1 MTYLSVEQLSK
12 SFGLKPLFQD
22 LTFGMTRGD
31 KTALIAPNGT
41 GKSTLLRVIAG
52 MEPPDGGQVT
62 VRNGIR
68 LGFLEQEPRLQAH
81 RTIRESLF
89 RGHTETAAVIRQY
102 EEAVRAQAR
111 EVTNATRQ
119 AYDDA
124 MAAMN
129 AANAW
134 DYEERMQQILGKLD
148 IHDTDRPVSTLS
160 GGERKRVALAFVL
173 LDEPDL
179 LLLDEPT
186 NHLDVDMIEWLE
198 NHLSRSTATL
208 LMVTHDRYFLDR
220 VCNQIIEIDQGKLYH
235 HRGNY
240 SYYLQ
245 KKAERQE
252 VEKTAAGKA
261 SQLLKKELE
270 WMRRSPKA
278 RTTKSKS
285 RISAFYET
293 EEKSKQPSGGPELR
307 LEVSMQRMGKKIL
320 ELRNISKCYG
330 DTGNEDMVNGE
341 TVSGETINGET
352 VILDDF
358 SYTFSRG
365 ERIGIIGRNGTGK
378 TTFLN
383 VLTGEEPV
391 DSGTIDKGSTI
402 VYGHYRQ
409 QGLELDEEMR
419 VIDVIR
425 EIAEVITLSD
435 GRRISASQ
443 FLEHFMFPPKMQ
455 YTPVGKLS
463 GGERRRLGLM
473 MVLVRNPNFLILDE
487 PTNDLDLETLTRLE
501 DFLQDFGGCLIVVSH
516 DRFFMEK
523 LVHHYFIF
531 EGDGI
536 IRDFNGTWHEYREEQ
551 LRREAEKKE
560 RVDAGRG
567 GAARGGSDQGGARTT
582 GSGTTSAR
590 TAGTGTAGTGS
601 THGASGGSGVPAGD
615 TSTSEKKAHKG
626 LSYKERKE
634 LQRLEKEIAG
644 LEDERAALEAELS
657 GGSLEYEE
665 LREKSERYGTLGKL
679 IDEKSERWL
688 ELAERDQ

>member
-12 SFGLKPLFQD
+12 SYGLKPLFED

-31 KTALIAPNGT
+31 KTALVAPNGT

-52 MEPPDGGQVT
+52 MVPPDGGLVT
-62 VRNGIR
+62 MRKGIR
-68 LGFLEQEPRLQAH
+68 VGFLEQEPRLQAH

-102 EEAVRAQAR
+102 EEAVRAQAQQ
-111 EVTNATRQ
+111 VTDATRQ
-119 AYDDA
+119 AYDEA
-124 MAAMN
+124 LSAMN

-134 DYEERMQQILGKLD
+134 DYEERMRQILGKLD

-240 SYYLQ
+240 SWYLQ

-252 VEKTAAGKA
+252 VEKISAGKA
-261 SQLLKKELE
+261 SQLLKKEIE

-285 RISAFYET
+285 RIAAIDET
-293 EEKSKQPSGGPELR
+293 AERAKQGPAGPDLR

-320 ELRNISKCYG
+320 ELRGIHKRFG
-330 DTGNEDMVNGE
+330 D
-341 TVSGETINGET
+341 T
-352 VILDDF
+352 VILEDF

-378 TTFLN
+378 STFLRL
-383 VLTGEEPV
+383 LTGEEPA
-391 DSGTIDKGSTI
+391 DSGGMDKGST
-402 VYGHYRQ
+402 VVFGHYRQ
-409 QGLELDEEMR
+409 QGPELDDTMR
-419 VIDVIR
+419 VLDAVT
-425 EIAEVITLSD
+425 EIAEVITLSN

-455 YTPVGKLS
+455 YTPIGKLS

-487 PTNDLDLETLTRLE
+487 PTNDLDLDTLTRLE
-501 DFLQDFGGCLIVVSH
+501 DFLQDFGGCLIIVSH

-523 LVHHYFIF
+523 LVQHYFVF
-531 EGDGI
+531 EGDGTV
-536 IRDFNGTWHEYREEQ
+536 RGFHGTWREYREEQ

-560 RVDAGRG
+560 RVDADRK
-567 GAARGGSDQGGARTT
+567 GAA
-582 GSGTTSAR
+582 
-590 TAGTGTAGTGS
+590 
-601 THGASGGSGVPAGD
+601 HGGD
-615 TSTSEKKAHKG
+615 TSTSKKSTQKG
-626 LSYKERKE
+626 LSFKERKE
-634 LQRLEKEIAG
+634 FQRLEKEIAA
-644 LEDERAALEAELS
+644 LEEERAGLEAELS

-665 LREKSERYGTLGKL
+665 LREKSERYGSLGEL

>member
-12 SFGLKPLFQD
+12 SFGLKPLFED
-22 LTFGMTRGD
+22 LTFGITRGD
-31 KTALIAPNGT
+31 KTALVAPNGT

-62 VRNGIR
+62 MRKGIR
-68 LGFLEQEPRLQAH
+68 VGFLEQEPRLEAH

-102 EEAVRAQAR
+102 ELAVRAQAHQ
-111 EVTNATRQ
+111 VTDATRQ

-124 MAAMN
+124 LSAMN

-198 NHLSRSTATL
+198 NHLSRSTTTL

-220 VCNQIIEIDQGKLYH
+220 ICNQIIEIDQGKLYH

-252 VEKTAAGKA
+252 VEKVAAGKA

-293 EEKSKQPSGGPELR
+293 EEKSKQTSGGPDMR

-320 ELRNISKCYG
+320 ELRGISKRYG
-330 DTGNEDMVNGE
+330 D
-341 TVSGETINGET
+341 I
-352 VILDDF
+352 VILNDF

-378 TTFLN
+378 STFLN
-383 VLTGEEPV
+383 LLTGEEPA
-391 DSGTIDKGSTI
+391 DTGTIDKGSTI

-443 FLEHFMFPPKMQ
+443 FLEHFMFPTKMQ

-473 MVLVRNPNFLILDE
+473 MVLVHNPNFLILDE

-531 EGDGI
+531 EGDGV
-536 IRDFNGTWHEYREEQ
+536 IRDFNGTWFEYREQ
-551 LRREAEKKE
+551 QQRRDAEAKE
-560 RVDAGRG
+560 SGSAKSAGRKG
-567 GAARGGSDQGGARTT
+567 GPDTGAGGSTGNDEAARSGGYAGADRAGRADRPPGDAMPAGPTDAPGAA
-582 GSGTTSAR
+582 SA
-590 TAGTGTAGTGS
+590 S
-601 THGASGGSGVPAGD
+601 TRSKPAP
-615 TSTSEKKAHKG
+615 KR

-634 LQRLEKEIAG
+634 LQKLEKEIAG
-644 LEDERAALEAELS
+644 LEDERSALEAELAS
-657 GGSLEYEE
+657 GFLEYEE
-665 LREKSERYGTLGKL
+665 LRVKSERYGVLGEL

-688 ELAERDQ
+688 GLAERDQ